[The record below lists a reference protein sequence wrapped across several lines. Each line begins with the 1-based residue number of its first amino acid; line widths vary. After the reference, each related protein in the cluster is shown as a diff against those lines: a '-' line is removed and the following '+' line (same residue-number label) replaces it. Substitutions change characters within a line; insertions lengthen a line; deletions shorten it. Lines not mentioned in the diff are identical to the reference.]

1 MSRLLLMPHRPIA
14 CALLLIACASAY
26 APAYAQELQEIQ
38 PQPAPS
44 SSASLQPPS
53 LTISQTSTQETLH
66 VLVGRSLLLNS
77 ASPIRRIFIGNPAV
91 LGSLTASPQELVVT
105 AKSPGVSSLVLWDQ
119 QGRSCLY
126 TVSADIDPTAL
137 RQALKQAYPASAIDV
152 QGSENRLS
160 LSGVVPTAEVSDGA
174 AKIAAIYSKD
184 ISNSLQVVALH
195 GKQVELKLRIVEV
208 DRTKLDQFG
217 VNIIQGGR
225 TPVST
230 STMQFT
236 NPLNLSIFN
245 AKLNLGIQIED
256 LQQKQVLQ
264 VLAEPTL
271 TTLSGQS
278 ARFLSGGEFPFPVVQ
293 AAGGPG
299 AAVVTIQFRSYGV
312 KVDFT
317 PTVNPDNSIRLKV
330 APEVSALDYT
340 NAVTISGFTIPAL
353 STRRAET
360 EVELQDGQ
368 TFMLSGLLDHRT
380 TENLANVPGI
390 GSLPILGPLFRS
402 KYNNHSVIELVVI
415 VTVNIVDPLAD
426 TFKERNPE
434 PTVLPKPAVPNMS
447 AEGFD
452 QQLHAPKDSA
462 EMPPPPPPTTAPQP

>member
-1 MSRLLLMPHRPIA
+1 MRSLLLLPYRSTA
-14 CALLLIACASAY
+14 CALLSVLCATT
-26 APAYAQELQEIQ
+26 AYAQRDADQPAAPQGATINSPAQ
-38 PQPAPS
+38 PQ
-44 SSASLQPPS
+44 SLV
-53 LTISQTSTQETLH
+53 LNQTPTQETLH

-77 ASPIRRIFIGNPAV
+77 VNAIRRIFIGNPTV
-91 LGSLTASPQELVVT
+91 LSSLTASPQELVVT
-105 AKSPGVSSLVLWDQ
+105 AKSPGVSSLVIWDQ
-119 QGRSCLY
+119 QGQSRLY
-126 TVSADIDPTAL
+126 TVSSDIDPTGL
-137 RQALKQAYPASAIDV
+137 REALKQAYPASTIDV
-152 QGSENRLS
+152 RGSESRLS
-160 LSGVVPTAEVSDGA
+160 LSGIVPTAEVSDGA

-217 VNIIQGGR
+217 VNFTQGGR
-225 TPVST
+225 TTAST
-230 STMQFT
+230 STLQFT

-245 AKLNLGIQIED
+245 AKLNLGLQIED

-271 TTLSGQS
+271 TTLSGQP

-293 AAGGPG
+293 ASGGSSAP
-299 AAVVTIQFRSYGV
+299 VVTIQFRSYGV

-317 PTVNPDNSIRLKV
+317 PTVNPDSSILLKV

-360 EVELQDGQ
+360 EVELKDGQ

-390 GSLPILGPLFRS
+390 GSVPILGQLFRS
-402 KYNNHSVIELVVI
+402 KNNNHSVVELVVL
-415 VTVNIVDPLAD
+415 VTVSIVNPLHD
-426 TFKERNPE
+426 EE
-434 PTVLPKPAVPNMS
+434 LESPTLPTPVVPNMS
-447 AEGFD
+447 PSSFD
-452 QQLHAPKDSA
+452 QLFDSSKHPDPA
-462 EMPPPPPPTTAPQP
+462 SRPSPQP